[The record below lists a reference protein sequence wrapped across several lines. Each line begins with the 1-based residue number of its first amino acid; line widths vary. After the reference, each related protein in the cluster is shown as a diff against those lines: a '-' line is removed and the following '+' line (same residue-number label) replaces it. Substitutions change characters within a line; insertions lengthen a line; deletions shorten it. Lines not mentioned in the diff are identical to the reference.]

1 VIFKS
6 LRKKR
11 KRTILLW
18 ILATFSVGVF
28 LFVVATVLLFL
39 FIKIP
44 TLEDFRERKVV
55 ESTKIYD
62 RTGKT
67 LLWEVH
73 GEERRTVVPFENISR
88 NIKNATIAIE
98 DSNFYSHHGI
108 SPLSLFRVV
117 FLNALQGKQVGSGG
131 STITQQLVKNTLLT
145 REQTLIRKAKEIVIA
160 IKLESAY
167 TKEEIL
173 NLYLNEIPYGSNTYG
188 IESAAQNFFGISASD
203 ATLAQAA
210 YLAALPQAPT
220 RYSPYGNNRKDLDAR
235 KDLVL
240 ERMRTLHYITTEE
253 YEDAKKDKVVF
264 LPQRRQGLLAPHFV
278 MYVRE
283 LLNEKYGEDVVE
295 QGGLE
300 VTTTLDATLQAKA
313 EEIVARRA
321 PDMQKNFNAS
331 NVALTAI
338 DPKTGHILAMV
349 GSRDYF
355 DINNDGNFNVAL
367 ARRQPGSTFK
377 PIVYATAFKKG
388 YTPETVVFDLE
399 TNFAAAG
406 DAYIPQN
413 YDEKFRGPI
422 TLREA
427 LAQSLNIPA
436 VKTLYLAGISDSIE
450 TARDFGITT
459 LTNQNR
465 YGLTLVL
472 GGGEVSLL
480 ELTSAYGVFA
490 NQGVKVNHHP
500 IIQIKDKD
508 GMILEEETVRSEP
521 VIDANITNMIS
532 SILSDNTAR
541 TPAFGARS
549 PLYFDGM
556 SVAAKTGTTNDYRD
570 VWTIGYSPNIVVGTW
585 AGNNDN
591 TSMTKNVAG
600 FIITPL
606 WREFM
611 DTALIQTE
619 KASFTPPQPVDVK
632 KPVLRGIWK
641 GSRSYEV
648 DRTSGNLATPFTPQD
663 QREERVTQEVHSIL
677 YWVDKDNPDG
687 PIPTNPSRDPQFT
700 LWETPVRAWAEK
712 NGYKDGDVL
721 DKPITYDSSHSPENW
736 PTISFPYDELQKT
749 FQYGDALV
757 FNPTITGRYTVTNI
771 EIFVDGE
778 YVRSEKNINT
788 QQSFELGDYDTGP
801 HTLKLKVYDIIGNK
815 QEKEIPF
822 IIAAP

>member
-1 VIFKS
+1 MIFRS
-6 LRKKR
+6 LRKRR

-18 ILATFSVGVF
+18 IIATLSVGVF
-28 LFVVATVLLFL
+28 LFILAGALLFA
-39 FIKIP
+39 FVKIP
-44 TLEDFRERKVV
+44 TLNDFRERKVA

-62 RTGKT
+62 RTGKV

-88 NIKNATIAIE
+88 NVKNATVAIE

-108 SPLSLFRVV
+108 SLLSLFRVL
-117 FLNALQGKQVGSGG
+117 FLNIFQGKQVGSGG

-145 REQTLIRKAKEIVIA
+145 REQTIIRKAKEIIIA

-167 TKEEIL
+167 TKDDIL

-203 ATLAQAA
+203 VSLAQAA

-220 RYSPYGNNRKDLDAR
+220 RYSPYGSNRKDLDAR
-235 KDLVL
+235 KNLVL
-240 ERMRTLHYITTEE
+240 ERMRTLQYITTEE
-253 YEDAKKDKVVF
+253 YEDAKKEKVTF
-264 LPQRRQGLLAPHFV
+264 LPQRKQGLLAPHFV

-283 LLNEKYGEDVVE
+283 MLNEKYGEDVVE

-300 VTTTLDATLQAKA
+300 VITSLDATLQAKA

-331 NVALTAI
+331 NVALTAV

-355 DINNDGNFNVAL
+355 DINNDGNFNVSL
-367 ARRQPGSTFK
+367 AHRQPGSTFK
-377 PIVYATAFKKG
+377 PLVYATAFKKG
-388 YTPETVVFDLE
+388 FTPETVVFDLE

-406 DAYIPQN
+406 DPYIPQN
-413 YDEKFRGPI
+413 YDEKYRGPV

-436 VKTLYLAGISDSIE
+436 VKTLYLAGIGDSIE
-450 TARDFGITT
+450 TARDFGITS

-490 NQGVKVNHHP
+490 NQGMKVNHHP
-500 IIQIKDKD
+500 IIQIKDKN
-508 GMILEEETVRSEP
+508 GTILEEEKIQSEP
-521 VIDANITNMIS
+521 VIDANITNMVS

-549 PLYFDGM
+549 PLYFDDM

-570 VWTIGYSPNIVVGTW
+570 VWTVGYNPNIVVGTW
-585 AGNNDN
+585 AGNNNN

-600 FIITPL
+600 FIIAPL

-611 DTALIQTE
+611 DAALAQVE
-619 KASFTPPQPVDVK
+619 KPTFTPPQPTGSK

-641 GSRSYEV
+641 GSRAYEV
-648 DRTSGNLATPFTPQD
+648 DKISGNLATPFTPQD

-677 YWVDKDNPDG
+677 YWVNKDNPDG
-687 PIPTNPSRDPQFT
+687 PIPTNPSSDPQFS
-700 LWETPVRAWAEK
+700 LWETPVRVWAER
-712 NGYKDGDVL
+712 NGYKDGDTSG
-721 DKPITYDSSHSPENW
+721 KPIEYDSSHSPENW
-736 PTISFPYDELQKT
+736 PVISYPQNEERKIFT
-749 FQYGDALV
+749 YGDDII
-757 FNPTITGRYTVTNI
+757 FHPTITGKYSIIDI
-771 EIFVDGE
+771 EIFIDGE
-778 YVRSEKNINT
+778 YVRSEKRVPQNLEI
-788 QQSFELGDYDTGP
+788 GDQDSGE

-815 QEKEIPF
+815 QEREISF
-822 IIAAP
+822 IVAAP

>member
-1 VIFKS
+1 MIFRS
-6 LRKKR
+6 LRKGR
-11 KRTILLW
+11 KRTTLLW
-18 ILATFSVGVF
+18 ILGIIIVGIF
-28 LFVVATVLLFL
+28 LFILASILLFA

-44 TLEDFRERKVV
+44 TLEDFKERKVA
-55 ESTKIYD
+55 ESTRIYD
-62 RTGKT
+62 RTGKV

-73 GEERRTVVPFENISR
+73 GEERRTVVRFEDISR

-108 SPLSLFRVV
+108 SPLSLFRVI
-117 FLNALQGKQVGSGG
+117 FLNLFQGKQVGSGG

-145 REQTLIRKAKEIVIA
+145 REQTLIRKVKEIIIA

-167 TKEEIL
+167 SKDDIL

-203 ATLAQAA
+203 VSLAQAA

-220 RYSPYGNNRKDLDAR
+220 RYSPYGNNRKDLEAR

-240 ERMRTLHYITTEE
+240 ERMRTLRYISTEE
-253 YEDAKKDKVVF
+253 YESAKKEKITF
-264 LPQRRQGLLAPHFV
+264 IPQRRHGLLAPHFV

-283 LLNEKYGEDVVE
+283 MLNEKYGEDVVE

-300 VTTTLDATLQAKA
+300 VITSLDAGLQAKA

-321 PDMQKNFNAS
+321 PDMQKSFNAS

-355 DINNDGNFNVAL
+355 DINNDGNFNVTL
-367 ARRQPGSTFK
+367 ARRQPGSAFK

-406 DAYIPQN
+406 DPYVPQN
-413 YDEKFRGPI
+413 YDDKFRGPI

-427 LAQSLNIPA
+427 LAQSLNVPA
-436 VKTLYLAGISDSIE
+436 VKTLYLAGMGDSID

-459 LTNQNR
+459 LTDKNR

-490 NQGVKVNHHP
+490 NQGIKVNHSP
-500 IIQIKDKD
+500 IIHITDKS
-508 GMILEEETVRSEP
+508 GTALEEERVRSES

-532 SILSDNTAR
+532 SILSDNGAR
-541 TPAFGARS
+541 TPTFGARS
-549 PLYFDGM
+549 PLFFDGA
-556 SVAAKTGTTNDYRD
+556 SVAVKTGTTNDYRD
-570 VWTIGYSPNIVVGTW
+570 VWTVGYSPNIVVGAW

-591 TSMTKNVAG
+591 SSMTKNVAG
-600 FIITPL
+600 FIIVPL

-611 DTALIQTE
+611 DAALLQTE
-619 KASFTPPQPVDVK
+619 KASFAPPQSTNPK

-648 DRTSGNLATPFTPQD
+648 DKISGNLATPFTPYD

-677 YWVDKDNPDG
+677 YWVTKDNPDG
-687 PIPTNPSRDPQFT
+687 PIPTNPARDPQFS
-700 LWETPVRAWAEK
+700 LWEGPVRAWAQQ
-712 NGYKDGDVL
+712 NGYKDGDTIDRPAV
-721 DKPITYDSSHSPENW
+721 YDSSHSPENW
-736 PTISFPYDELQKT
+736 PVISFLKDEERKI
-749 FQYGDALV
+749 FSHGDAV
-757 FNPTITGRYTVTNI
+757 TFHPMITSNYAISNI
-771 EIFVDGE
+771 EIFIDGE
-778 YVRSEKNINT
+778 YIRSEKKAPQVI
-788 QQSFELGDYDTGP
+788 EVGDIDTGQ
-801 HTLKLKVYDIIGNK
+801 HILKLKVYDIIGNK
-815 QEKEIPF
+815 QEREISF
-822 IIAAP
+822 SIAAP

>member
-1 VIFKS
+1 M
-6 LRKKR
+6 
-11 KRTILLW
+11 T
-18 ILATFSVGVF
+18 AGVF
-28 LFVVATVLLFL
+28 LFILAGALLFT

-44 TLEDFRERKVV
+44 TLEDFRERKVA

-62 RTGKT
+62 RTGKV

-73 GEERRTVVPFENISR
+73 GEERRTVVLFENISR
-88 NIKNATIAIE
+88 NVKNATIAIE

-117 FLNALQGKQVGSGG
+117 FLNIFQGKQVGSGG

-145 REQTLIRKAKEIVIA
+145 REQTLIRKAKEIIIA

-167 TKEEIL
+167 SKDDIL

-203 ATLAQAA
+203 VSLAEAA

-220 RYSPYGNNRKDLDAR
+220 RYSPYGNNRKDLEAR

-240 ERMRTLHYITTEE
+240 ERMRTLQYISTEE
-253 YEDAKKDKVVF
+253 YESAKKEKVAF
-264 LPQRRQGLLAPHFV
+264 LPQRKQGLLAPHFV

-283 LLNEKYGEDVVE
+283 MLNEKYGEDVVE

-300 VTTTLDATLQAKA
+300 VITTLDASLQATA

-331 NVALTAI
+331 NIALTAI
-338 DPKTGHILAMV
+338 DPKTGHILVMV

-355 DINNDGNFNVAL
+355 DVNNDGNFNVAL

-377 PIVYATAFKKG
+377 PLVYATAFKKG
-388 YTPETVVFDLE
+388 ITPETVVFDLE

-406 DAYIPQN
+406 DPYVPQN
-413 YDEKFRGPI
+413 YDEKYRGPI
-422 TLREA
+422 TLRQA

-436 VKTLYLAGISDSIE
+436 VKTLYLAGIGDSIE

-490 NQGVKVNHHP
+490 NQGVKINHHP
-500 IIQIKDKD
+500 IIQIKDKN
-508 GMILEEETVRSEP
+508 GTILEEEKIQSEP

-532 SILSDNTAR
+532 SILSDNIAR

-570 VWTIGYSPNIVVGTW
+570 VWTIGYNPNIVVGTW
-585 AGNNDN
+585 AGNNN
-591 TSMTKNVAG
+591 NSSMTKNVAG
-600 FIITPL
+600 FIIAPL

-611 DTALIQTE
+611 DTALAQVE
-619 KASFTPPQPVDVK
+619 KTSFTPPQPTGAK
-632 KPVLRGIWK
+632 KPVLRGVWR
-641 GSRSYEV
+641 GSRAYEV
-648 DRTSGNLATPFTPQD
+648 DKISGNLATTFTPQD

-677 YWVDKDNPDG
+677 YWINKDNPDG
-687 PIPTNPSRDPQFT
+687 PIPTNPAQDPQFS
-700 LWETPVRAWAEK
+700 LWEAPVRAWAEQ
-712 NGYKDGDVL
+712 NGYKDGDSL
-721 DKPITYDSSHSPENW
+721 GKPIEYDSSHSPENW
-736 PTISFPYDELQKT
+736 PVILYPKDEEQKI
-749 FQYGDALV
+749 FNYGDDII
-757 FNPTITGRYTVTNI
+757 FHPTITGKYFVIDI

-778 YVRSEKNINT
+778 YVRSEKRTPQNLEI
-788 QQSFELGDYDTGP
+788 GDYESGE
-801 HTLKLKVYDIIGNK
+801 HTLKLKVYDSIGNK
-815 QEKEIPF
+815 QEREISF